1 MELHEKQTFRRVCY
15 SKPMIIVLFVVAFL
29 LIRGTYGIYEKAAE
43 TTRDRD
49 RMQAKLAELQ
59 AHQQVIANQVDTLQT
74 DEGLERALRQKF
86 GVARAGESIALIVD
100 SDENATTTVSQ
111 EHTPTGKV
119 LDTIMSG
126 VRSLFGR

>member
-1 MELHEKQTFRRVCY
+1 MELHEKQTFRRICY
-15 SKPMIIVLFVVAFL
+15 SKLMIAVLFIVAFL

-59 AHQQVIANQVDTLQT
+59 ARQQVIDNQVDTLQT

-86 GVARAGESIALIVD
+86 GVARVGESIALIVD
-100 SDENATTTVSQ
+100 SQSDATTTAPQ
-111 EHTPTGKV
+111 ERTTTDKV
-119 LDTIMSG
+119 LDTITSG